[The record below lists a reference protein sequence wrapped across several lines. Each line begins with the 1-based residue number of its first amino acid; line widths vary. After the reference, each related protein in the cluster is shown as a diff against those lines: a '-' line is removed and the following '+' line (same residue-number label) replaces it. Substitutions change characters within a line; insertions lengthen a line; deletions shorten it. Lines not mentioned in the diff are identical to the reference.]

1 MSDEEGHVFTG
12 ESEQDQR
19 LRGSTRKLEL
29 LLDTAQYH
37 LDAQAMADGARE
49 DVYQTFNVLMRR
61 KPKENNFKAI
71 LDSIRQLMTTPLA
84 VPQWLHDVLLGYGDP
99 ASASYWKLPG
109 AFSHMRP
116 QMPQPCASPDIT
128 HKHWSFQLLFS
139 HEPSLPTCHP
149 CFPICHTPLFFP
161 IYISPTHS
169 LTHSLTL
176 SPASFVFR
184 LLFV

>member
-12 ESEQDQR
+12 ESEQDQQ

-37 LDAQAMADGARE
+37 LDAQAMADGTRE

-109 AFSHMRP
+109 AFSHIRP
-116 QMPQPCASPDIT
+116 QMPQPRVSPDVT
-128 HKHWSFQLLFS
+128 HSVGASSSCSLTN
-139 HEPSLPTCHP
+139 PMLPTCHP
-149 CFPICHTPLFFP
+149 CF
-161 IYISPTHS
+161 SP
-169 LTHSLTL
+169 
-176 SPASFVFR
+176 
-184 LLFV
+184 